1 MCLTIGEP
9 RSTEGYYPAAV
20 EAFAGFVCP
29 SAFRDASDWVFAWP
43 WQHFSEK
50 AWVAP
55 TKTAASCLP
64 QIPVVY
70 AHANRVPKTVDWAVR
85 ELKRPFVLVSGQS
98 DFAASRYKQ
107 VLGQKLLHRWY
118 AQNADVQ
125 HRKLRPIPIGLN
137 CFEQAPE
144 MKRALKNIPAKQKK
158 VWVNFGNTHAKRRD
172 AWRWFCGDLPK
183 TSVAPKPWATCEIK
197 KTKNNVRNNMLV
209 LAPPVLALPRKQSV
223 RK

>member
-1 MCLTIGEP
+1 M
-9 RSTEGYYPAAV
+9 
-20 EAFAGFVCP
+20 
-29 SAFRDASDWVFAWP
+29 
-43 WQHFSEK
+43 
-50 AWVAP
+50 
-55 TKTAASCLP
+55 
-64 QIPVVY
+64 Y

-85 ELKRPFVLVSGQS
+85 ELKRPFVLISGQS

-118 AQNADVQ
+118 AQNADMQ

-197 KTKNNVRNNMLV
+197 KTKNNVRNNPHLV
-209 LAPPVLALPRKQSV
+209 AYYGRVAAHRYVAACVEINQCVGCTRQFFLAPSSGEEPASPRHRAGVALMA
-223 RK
+223 